1 MAANSHNHSLTHA
14 NSHENAWPQQQLLP
28 PKSPAPLGSLLV
40 PAEAWHA
47 MEAQLAELRAETSEC
62 RRFLRAHLR
71 LEHNKRN
78 SAATR
83 LQAAWR
89 RHSAI
94 AHHPRGR
101 RLARWRTW
109 RRSRLLLTPARLH
122 VSRPPV
128 VLFEAVARRLV
139 PVQALA
145 RGFLVRRRAAA
156 FLTQQAAARSLQA
169 MARGR
174 QSRQRHALLVRSARR
189 AARLEA
195 RVASLADELERE
207 RRARQLHEKALR
219 RLWNAVLGPGA
230 ASAAAAAGDAA
241 AGDTAALGAAACS
254 SLERATQPTP
264 PSPAEPA
271 EEGTQE
277 PREIRL
283 RSCERVCVAAA
294 AARRRAAAEC
304 VQAAWRARSAGAP
317 EVLVNLTSPTV
328 LRF

>member
-1 MAANSHNHSLTHA
+1 
-14 NSHENAWPQQQLLP
+14 
-28 PKSPAPLGSLLV
+28 
-40 PAEAWHA
+40 

>member
-1 MAANSHNHSLTHA
+1 MAAFAQPPASN
-14 NSHENAWPQQQLLP
+14 HENAWPQQQLLP
-28 PKSPAPLGSLLV
+28 LAPPKSPAPPGSLLV

-62 RRFLRAHLR
+62 KRFLRAHLR

-174 QSRQRHALLVRSARR
+174 QSRQRNALLVRSARR

-207 RRARQLHEKALR
+207 RRARQIHEKALR

-241 AGDTAALGAAACS
+241 AGDAAALRAAACS

-277 PREIRL
+277 PRETRL